1 MKKAFKAFLPIAA
14 SIEKLLYPHAEVV
27 IHDIQKNQIAAI
39 YNPISKRKIGDSSLL
54 SAEEEMSSLQ
64 DWQGPYE
71 KINWDGRK
79 LKAVSSMIRDEQ
91 GKAVGLLCI
100 NLDVSTLQQWQAAI
114 AEFMTVSHLHGQPRA
129 LFKDDWQE
137 RIHNY
142 IHHYLGER
150 HLALTGLN
158 RSQKKALV
166 LHLHKIGALTAK
178 NSAQYVADI
187 IKVSRA
193 TIYNYLQEI

>member
-1 MKKAFKAFLPIAA
+1 MKKAFKAFLAMAA

-27 IHDIQKNQIAAI
+27 IHDIQNNEIAAI
-39 YNPISKRKIGDSSLL
+39 FNPISKRKVGDSSLL
-54 SAEEEMSSLQ
+54 SAEEEMSMLQ

-79 LKAVSSMIRDEQ
+79 LKAVSSLIRDEQ

-100 NLDVSTLQQWQAAI
+100 NLDVSKLQQWQAAI
-114 AEFMTVSHLHGQPRA
+114 AEFITVSHLQAQPPA
-129 LFKDDWQE
+129 LFKDDWQQ
-137 RIHNY
+137 RIHSY
-142 IHHYLGER
+142 IHHYLAER
-150 HLALTGLN
+150 HLALTSLN
-158 RSQKKALV
+158 RSQKKSLV